1 MRRSQS
7 LVMVSDASSRQVM
20 TRAVAMT
27 VIVANERQ
35 ASFQVFSSLGRVF
48 MMIMMTIMM
57 MMMIYTYIR
66 WFLR

>member
-57 MMMIYTYIR
+57 MIYTYIR